1 MNSHLL
7 QAALLVALS
16 ALANGQG
23 ISRPDVPDKI
33 KAPPG
38 ENVVLQAH
46 ASGSQIYVCQQGP
59 EQKFGWALKA
69 PEAELHEQ
77 QGAMIGRHYAGPT
90 WKHKDGSEVTGK
102 ATARVDFA
110 RS

>member
-7 QAALLVALS
+7 QAVLLVALS

-23 ISRPDVPDKI
+23 TSRPDVPDKI

-46 ASGSQIYVCQQGP
+46 ASGSQIYVCAQDP
-59 EQKFGWALKA
+59 DQKYGWTLKA
-69 PEAELHEQ
+69 PEAELHDRFDQ
-77 QGAMIGRHYAGPT
+77 IWPH
-90 WKHKDGSEVTGK
+90 WGK
-102 ATARVDFA
+102 ARGDRGGTTNC
-110 RS
+110 